1 MTDAE
6 RMANAALVSGEL
18 MGMVRER
25 ESVIAQQAAQ
35 IEHLTETVTQQGE
48 RLAEMAAEL
57 DLLRAPQGE
66 ETA

>member
-1 MTDAE
+1 MTDSD
-6 RMANAALVSGEL
+6 RLANAALVSGEL

-25 ESVIAQQAAQ
+25 ESVILQQAAQ

-57 DLLRAPQGE
+57 DLLRVPQGE